1 MDTIE
6 KYEELKTNTIEKVQN
21 FVVFSEDYLTYFK
34 GVSQNVL
41 FELQKMWIENFSR
54 TWSPKYFVV
63 PICF

>member
-54 TWSPKYFVV
+54 T
-63 PICF
+63 